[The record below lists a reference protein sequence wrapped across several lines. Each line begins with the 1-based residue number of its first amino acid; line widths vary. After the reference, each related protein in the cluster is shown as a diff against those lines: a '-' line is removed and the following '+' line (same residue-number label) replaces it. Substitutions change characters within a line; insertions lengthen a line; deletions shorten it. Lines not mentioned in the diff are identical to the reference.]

1 MSNHLYA
8 EAIDRF
14 NSLLQEAKL
23 AGEPEP
29 TAMTLATASL
39 EGRVHTRIVLLKHA
53 DLDGFV
59 FYTNKHSAKGE
70 QLAANPQ
77 CALNFLW
84 KSLQQQVQVRV
95 EGRVEDVTEAEA
107 DAYFASRMRESQLGA
122 WASLQSRTLESRQIF
137 TDRYA
142 AIERQFAGGAVSR
155 PPHWSGYRVRPS
167 VIELWFGRAHRLHER
182 ECYEVQDGAWSK
194 RLLFP

>member
-1 MSNHLYA
+1 VSNHLYA

-39 EGRVHTRIVLLKHA
+39 EGRVQARTVLLKHA
-53 DLDGFV
+53 DLDGFI
-59 FYTNKHSAKGE
+59 FYTNKHSAKGL

-84 KSLQQQVQVRV
+84 KSVQQQVQIRV
-95 EGRVEDVTEAEA
+95 EGRVEDVTDTEA
-107 DAYFASRMRESQLGA
+107 DAYFSSRMRESQLGA
-122 WASLQSRTLESRQIF
+122 WASLQSQTLENRQIF
-137 TDRYA
+137 IDRCA
-142 AIERQFAGGAVSR
+142 AIERQFTGAAVSR
-155 PPHWSGYRVRPS
+155 PPHWSGYRVRPHL
-167 VIELWFGRAHRLHER
+167 IEFWFGRAHRLHER
-182 ECYEVQDGAWSK
+182 ECYELQDGAWSK
-194 RLLFP
+194 RLLYP